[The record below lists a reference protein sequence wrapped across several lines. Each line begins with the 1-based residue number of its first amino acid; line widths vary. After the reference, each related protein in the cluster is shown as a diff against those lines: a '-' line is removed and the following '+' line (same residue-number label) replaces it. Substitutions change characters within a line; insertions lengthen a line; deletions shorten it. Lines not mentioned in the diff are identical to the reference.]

1 MNSFST
7 LLLQIDSFIR
17 KYYKNQLVKGL
28 ILLVGV
34 FLLSFLFVTS
44 LEFFGR
50 FNSLVRAILF
60 FTFLLLN
67 SFILTFY
74 VIIPLLKLFSF
85 GKTISREQA
94 STIIGDFFPEISDRL
109 INTLQ

>member
-1 MNSFST
+1 MNSFNT
-7 LLLQIDSFIR
+7 LLHQIDSFIR

-50 FNSLVRAILF
+50 FNSLIRAFLF
-60 FTFLLLN
+60 FTFLLIN

-74 VIIPLLKLFSF
+74 VIIPLLKLFLYL
-85 GKTISREQA
+85 E
-94 STIIGDFFPEISDRL
+94 
-109 INTLQ
+109 